1 MTEPAAHGRIDAPTG
16 TYRPP
21 TDAALAQWRAR
32 YMPDAPTL
40 PATLPADV
48 RHFLER
54 I

>member
-1 MTEPAAHGRIDAPTG
+1 MNEPARDAHIGPSK
-16 TYRPP
+16 PP

-32 YMPDAPTL
+32 YMLNAPTL

>member
-1 MTEPAAHGRIDAPTG
+1 MNDPARDAHIGPSK
-16 TYRPP
+16 PP

-32 YMPDAPTL
+32 YMPNAPTL

-48 RHFLER
+48 RHFLES

>member
-1 MTEPAAHGRIDAPTG
+1 MNEPARDAHIGPS
-16 TYRPP
+16 RPP

-32 YMPDAPTL
+32 YTPNAPTL
-40 PATLPADV
+40 PATLPLDV

>member
-1 MTEPAAHGRIDAPTG
+1 MNEPARDAHIGPSK
-16 TYRPP
+16 PP

-32 YMPDAPTL
+32 YTPNAPTL
-40 PATLPADV
+40 PVALPPDV

>member
-1 MTEPAAHGRIDAPTG
+1 MIDPARDAHIGPS
-16 TYRPP
+16 RPP

-32 YMPDAPTL
+32 YTPDAPTL
-40 PATLPADV
+40 PATLPPDV